1 MPPYSQR
8 HNNVEIKP
16 SNNTTMACKCS
27 SVRKRLMSLTLS
39 RKLEMIKLSE
49 KSMWK
54 VETGRSLDLLCQK
67 VSQAVKAKEKFLKE
81 IKSATPVK
89 T

>member
-1 MPPYSQR
+1 
-8 HNNVEIKP
+8 
-16 SNNTTMACKCS
+16 MACKCS
-27 SVRKRLMSLTLS
+27 SVRKSLMSLTLS